1 MNGYVHKAD
10 RSAVPVCRIMGV
22 DVAAVDMK
30 YTLDFTRENI
40 DKLRGDYMCV
50 SNVHTTVTAWENK
63 SYCDIQNGGI
73 MAIPDGAPLSR
84 VGRRR
89 GFAEMKRVTGPAYF
103 EEILKI
109 SAENKYRHFLY
120 GSTDETLK
128 KLSENIAEKF
138 PDAVIAGMY
147 SPPFRQL
154 TPDED
159 NAVIS
164 MINSSKPDFVWVA
177 LGAPKQEIWMSCHQ
191 GKING
196 FMVGVGAAFDYMAGN
211 IKRAPLWMQK
221 CDLEWLYRLM
231 QDPARLFKRYLH
243 TNLSFIWN
251 AVIMGK

>member
-1 MNGYVHKAD
+1 MNGYEHKAD

-22 DVAAVDMK
+22 DVAAVDMNYILA
-30 YTLDFTRENI
+30 YTQENI

-50 SNVHTTVTAWENK
+50 SNVHTTVIAWEDK
-63 SYCDIQNGGI
+63 AYCDIQNGGI

-89 GFAEMKRVTGPAYF
+89 GFSEMKRVTGPEYF
-103 EEILKI
+103 EEILKS
-109 SAENKYRHFLY
+109 SAEKKYRHFLY

-128 KLSENIAEKF
+128 KMSEKIAEEF
-138 PDAVIAGMY
+138 PDAVISGMY
-147 SPPFRQL
+147 SPPFRLL

-164 MINSSKPDFVWVA
+164 MINSSEPDFVWVG
-177 LGAPKQEIWMSCHQ
+177 LGAPKQEIWMSSHQ
-191 GKING
+191 GRING
-196 FMVGVGAAFDYMAGN
+196 FMIGVGAAFDYMAGN

-221 CDLEWLYRLM
+221 CDLEWFYRLM
-231 QDPARLFKRYLH
+231 QDPARLFKRYFH